1 MKATTLKSNKTNSTA
16 TCLREI
22 PSVCGTNGKE
32 WIIATYVKV
41 SQGWQLNRET
51 VKYYLTKNAAE
62 KAWATMQKTPKTAA
76 VKKEKSPT
84 VVELKARCKA
94 LGIKK
99 YSKLKKA
106 ELIELLATHAA

>member
-1 MKATTLKSNKTNSTA
+1 MKAITLKSEKVNKNI

-32 WIIATYVKV
+32 WIIATYAKI
-41 SQGWQLNRET
+41 SQGWQLNRDT
-51 VKYYLTKNAAE
+51 VKYYLTKNQAE
-62 KAWATMQKTPKTAA
+62 KAWAKMQKAPNTVAS
-76 VKKEKSPT
+76 KKEKSPT
-84 VVELKARCKA
+84 VVELKARCKS

-106 ELIELLATHAA
+106 ELIELLTAYAA